1 MGSQREE
8 EDPRSQFN
16 KELESLLNWLSLS
29 KLEQKLRRSI
39 FEEVKSIINT
49 SLNNCKIEMI
59 GSFYSG
65 MYWWIVKQ
73 SYN

>member
-1 MGSQREE
+1 MGSQREK

-49 SLNNCKIEMI
+49 CLSNCKIEMI

-65 MYWWIVKQ
+65 MYG
-73 SYN
+73 